1 MDFPIAKSKTLSGL
15 YQRYIFQGINRDH
28 QKGIKEVWEWT
39 RLQTSQ
45 SEINDGTSEQTGRV
59 TNSEGILRLHPGIR
73 PINSEAETLQDIVQE
88 VITRL
93 RWWKET
99 RLDSCSYE
107 KINVISN
114 YQGVQHGTEF
124 WQTRMNRDSL
134 NKMKQKHQG
143 RTYC

>member
-59 TNSEGILRLHPGIR
+59 ANSEGVLMLHPGIR
-73 PINSEAETLQDIVQE
+73 PINSEAETLHDTLNRWLQDWDGGKKQDLIVA
-88 VITRL
+88 VMKRL
-93 RWWKET
+93 MW
-99 RLDSCSYE
+99 
-107 KINVISN
+107 
-114 YQGVQHGTEF
+114 
-124 WQTRMNRDSL
+124 
-134 NKMKQKHQG
+134 
-143 RTYC
+143 